1 MTPIKNRI
9 FVLEDAPPDKIGRIH
24 IPRVAKP
31 QTAHIPT
38 TGIVKGVGPE
48 VKDLK
53 EGDRVIFSRLSP
65 MMTIEHLKYLIMNE
79 EDVLGKIEEE
89 Q

>member
-1 MTPIKNRI
+1 VKPIRNRI
-9 FVLEDAPPDKIGRIH
+9 FVLEDAPPDKIGHLH

-31 QTAHIPT
+31 QTAHLPT
-38 TGIVKGVGPE
+38 TGTVKGVGPE
-48 VKDLK
+48 VTMVK

-79 EDVLGKIEEE
+79 EDVMGIIEE
-89 Q
+89 

>member
-1 MTPIKNRI
+1 MTPIRNRI
-9 FVLEDAPPDKIGRIH
+9 FVLEDAPPDKIGSI
-24 IPRVAKP
+24 IVPRLAKP

-53 EGDRVIFSRLSP
+53 EGDRVIFSRMAP
-65 MMTIEHLKYLIMNE
+65 MMTIDHLKYLIMNE
-79 EDVLGKIEEE
+79 EDVLGIIEE
-89 Q
+89 